1 MPHTLTS
8 QGLVTASAPTGQ
20 EVHLF
25 AFGAA
30 RTLCGQPLGTQ
41 PARTSFRTSG
51 CFTCLHHA
59 LDQGVTM
66 VREGGHA
73 FLNLR
78 RIAAQH

>member
-8 QGLVTASAPTGQ
+8 QGLVTASASTGP

-30 RTLCGQPLGTQ
+30 RSLCGQPLGIQ
-41 PARTSFRTSG
+41 PAHTSFRTHG
-51 CFTCLHHA
+51 CPTCLAHA
-59 LDQGVTM
+59 LDQGATT
-66 VREGGHA
+66 VREGGQA

-78 RIAAQH
+78 RIPAQG